1 MHWLLLLV
9 RFVLRTFSGDQGNG
23 VALAARIDGRV
34 EQRRSNL
41 GEGSGWSL
49 FASWRQ
55 RGHAR
60 PQKVAGRRDR
70 TRPPGRSSGE
80 GSPRDEV

>member
-9 RFVLRTFSGDQGNG
+9 RFLLQTFSGDQGNG

-34 EQRRSNL
+34 EQRRSRL

-49 FASWRQ
+49 FASWR
-55 RGHAR
+55 
-60 PQKVAGRRDR
+60 RRDHVGPLKLVGPHDR
-70 TRPPGRSSGE
+70 TRRPGRSSG
-80 GSPRDEV
+80 GDTPRRGD